1 MNNLILTTA
10 VGYNFHK
17 IEIFIKSLRK
27 FYDDEIVI
35 LINKNQTEL
44 KFLLNDYRILF
55 LESNIKA
62 NNAAN
67 DRFNY
72 YYQYLKDKFN
82 IYNFIFL
89 SDSRDVFFQ
98 ANPFIFKYKS
108 NLNFYLEDNYIEN
121 CKHNSAWIKK
131 TVGNN
136 NYEKIKKNQISCSG
150 TVFGKSEYVFY
161 YIKLM
166 QESIIRYK
174 YKKNFKEFFLLKRK
188 YSGYDQGIHNYL
200 VYNNFFKE
208 FHLYKNTEGNI
219 ATINYYSKKLTF
231 NSHHQLVN
239 SQGRPYDVVHQYDR
253 PSVFLNFRDTIESIL
268 I

>member
-44 KFLLNDYRILF
+44 KFLLNDYRIFF

-136 NYEKIKKNQISCSG
+136 NYEKIKKNRISCSG
-150 TVFGKSEYVFY
+150 TVFGK
-161 YIKLM
+161 
-166 QESIIRYK
+166 
-174 YKKNFKEFFLLKRK
+174 
-188 YSGYDQGIHNYL
+188 
-200 VYNNFFKE
+200 
-208 FHLYKNTEGNI
+208 
-219 ATINYYSKKLTF
+219 
-231 NSHHQLVN
+231 
-239 SQGRPYDVVHQYDR
+239 
-253 PSVFLNFRDTIESIL
+253 
-268 I
+268 